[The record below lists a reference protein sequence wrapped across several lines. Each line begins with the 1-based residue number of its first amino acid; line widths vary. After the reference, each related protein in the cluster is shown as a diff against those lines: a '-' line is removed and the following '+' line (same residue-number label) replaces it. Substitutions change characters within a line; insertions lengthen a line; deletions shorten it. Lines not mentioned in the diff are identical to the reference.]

1 MKRLATPSRALA
13 LPESLTVTAALT
25 SGVLRLVSVGSK
37 RFLTNKV
44 DRSVTGLVA
53 QQQCVGPLHT
63 PLANFACFA
72 QSPMTFTGAAT
83 AIGEQ
88 PLKGINGDAAS
99 CKAMARLAVAEAITN
114 LMWIKVPSLDSIKA
128 SGNWMW

>member
-1 MKRLATPSRALA
+1 MSSLS
-13 LPESLTVTAALT
+13 LPVSLTVPAALT

-63 PLANFACFA
+63 PLANFACFC
-72 QSPMTFTGAAT
+72 QSPMSFSGAAT

-88 PLKGINGDAAS
+88 PLKGINGDTVS
-99 CKAMARLAVAEAITN
+99 CQVMARLAVAEA
-114 LMWIKVPSLDSIKA
+114 
-128 SGNWMW
+128 